1 MSINIIFAFFS
12 IFIGNK
18 TTNLENMN
26 EELVFKIK
34 KIEEELNINQIEL
47 AIYNDNNYLR
57 KLDSIYNSNQNKLNK
72 NNVISFSEFSNIKNK
87 ELLKAGLK

>member
-47 AIYNDNNYLR
+47 AIYNANNYLR
-57 KLDSIYNSNQNKLNK
+57 YKYYTSDIL
-72 NNVISFSEFSNIKNK
+72 SFAFYV
-87 ELLKAGLK
+87 